1 MSTRTAEVDAYIEKA
16 QPFARPI
23 LNKIRTL
30 FHRGC
35 PQVEEK
41 LKWSH
46 PSFEYK
52 GMLGGMAAFKQHV
65 SWGFWKAAL
74 LNDPH
79 GVMKSDASSP
89 MGGGSPRALSELP
102 SDQIILDLLKQAIEL
117 NEKGVKLPKR
127 SGKRKPPAKVPA
139 DLSAALKKNA
149 KAAATFEDFS
159 PSHKREYIEWITE
172 AKQDETRKRRL
183 AQAIEWMAQG
193 KARNWKY
200 MNSKR

>member
-1 MSTRTAEVDAYIEKA
+1 MTIRLACTDDCDGPVSFEQFLLNTIASAIYHPRIMSTRTPQVDAYIEKA

-35 PQVEEK
+35 PQLEEK

-74 LNDPH
+74 LKDPH

-102 SDQIILDLLKQAIEL
+102 SDRIILD
-117 NEKGVKLPKR
+117 
-127 SGKRKPPAKVPA
+127 
-139 DLSAALKKNA
+139 
-149 KAAATFEDFS
+149 F
-159 PSHKREYIEWITE
+159 
-172 AKQDETRKRRL
+172 
-183 AQAIEWMAQG
+183 
-193 KARNWKY
+193 
-200 MNSKR
+200 